1 MAVATLIPAAAADLS
16 DFDLELD
23 FAVSAELDASLQ
35 PMAGF
40 TKITCASKSQTSTMT
55 TCVDELGPVCCA

>member
-1 MAVATLIPAAAADLS
+1 MAVATLMPATAADLS

-23 FAVSAELDASLQ
+23 LAVSAELDASLQ

-40 TKITCASKSQTSTMT
+40 TKITCGSKSATSTIIS
-55 TCVDELGPVCCA
+55 CVDELGPTCCA